1 MNDIQFKENCLDQYH
16 LLMKTCSGKVT
27 KYVSSALEEIVN
39 DSNRSERSKYL
50 INAIHKKREDSP
62 RLREFIIEQSY
73 IASKNENENQIAED
87 VYKIGA
93 AIEIYNLSTYL
104 INWFLDKK
112 GEVKDRADEQRVVI
126 EGMRLYDKSKE
137 MIRKTSV
144 ETSIKEKLINELEVV
159 NNKIYLGQGD
169 DIDTLNIRNKAHKLP
184 IENYLPLY
192 EEACRRK
199 CGYFLGFVARIGG
212 YLAKASKEKIK
223 SLTEFGIALGTGIQ
237 IVNDVADNIPAK
249 KAASVERPY
258 QDQFSDIENGL
269 ITASVYSAIQ
279 QKPEL
284 EDYLGKDLK
293 SKDKLKLYEV
303 LKKTQSFDLPMYM
316 TKRLGQNIAKKV
328 LKESF
333 DKNSRKYLS
342 QMIVIL
348 NNSRIYNYLKKQGY
362 QRNTSLKEIYSQI
375 QIMKK

>member
-1 MNDIQFKENCLDQYH
+1 MNEIQFRENCLDQYH

-39 DSNRSERSKYL
+39 DSDRSERSKYL
-50 INAIHKKREDSP
+50 VNAIHKKRENSP
-62 RLREFIIEQSY
+62 RLREFIIEQAY
-73 IASKNENENQIAED
+73 IASKNDNQIVED
-87 VYKIGA
+87 IYKIGS
-93 AIEIYNLSTYL
+93 AIEVYNLSTYL

-112 GEVKDRADEQRVVI
+112 GEVNDRADEQRVVI
-126 EGMRLYDKSKE
+126 EGMRLYDKSKK

-144 ETSIKEKLINELEVV
+144 ESSIKEKIIIELEEV

-184 IENYLPLY
+184 IEDYLPLY

-212 YLAKASKEKIK
+212 YLAKASEKKIK

-249 KAASVERPY
+249 KAASIERPY

-284 EDYLGKDLK
+284 EDYLNKELK
-293 SKDKLKLYEV
+293 NKDKLKIYEV

-316 TKRLGQNIAKKV
+316 TRRLGQNVAKKA

-333 DKNSRKYLS
+333 DKDSRKYLS
-342 QMIVIL
+342 QMTIIL

-362 QRNTSLKEIYSQI
+362 QRNTSLKDIYVKMI
-375 QIMKK
+375 KVL